1 MRSNVGHESELS
13 YFTHQI
19 DGADYGGW
27 YRDLAPGSIEVLSV
41 GLIRTIPLEGRTA
54 QAAATE
60 ALEEFVRIRLREGL
74 PIPRQVIRDAATG
87 AATVMLKEPRLKR
100 VLT

>member
-1 MRSNVGHESELS
+1 MRSNVGRDSQLS
-13 YFTHQI
+13 YFTHHI

-41 GLIRTIPLEGRTA
+41 GLIRTIALEGRIA
-54 QAAATE
+54 QVAASE
-60 ALEEFVRIRLREGL
+60 ALEEFVRVRLRQGL
-74 PIPRQVIRDAATG
+74 PIPRQVIADPATG
-87 AATVMLKEPRLKR
+87 AKTVMLNDPRLKS

>member
-1 MRSNVGHESELS
+1 MRSNGHDSELS

-27 YRDLAPGSIEVLSV
+27 YRDLDPGCIEVLSV

-54 QAAATE
+54 QVAASET
-60 ALEEFVRIRLREGL
+60 LEEFVRVRLREGL
-74 PIPRQVIRDAATG
+74 PIPRQIVRDATTG
-87 AATVMLKEPRLKR
+87 AATVVLNEPRLKR